1 MEENGNKGIG
11 SLPIIILLISALLSA
26 ACAILGATGIFSNH
40 PVYNDPELSVSL
52 VRGNILDRNGNYLAI
67 QAPDYGFYITMNDS
81 SASECAAFISM
92 WTEEN
97 AISIE
102 EKIRNGKIFIP
113 ITIIPSSDE
122 RAAIYKAL
130 DEYGLSDDLDPVS
143 IEKRKYPLGYHAYN
157 ITGRTN
163 SRLEGISGI
172 EFIYDEELSPVPSI
186 YSVIATGSDIT
197 TTIDSLLQYR
207 ISSFDGK
214 AAILSPDNE
223 ILAYSGSAEN
233 ETLMAICGEYSAVD
247 AMAEE
252 RLSPIPLEGG
262 YVLYAEDE
270 SYAPYAI
277 EALVEEGFIEKP
289 EL

>member
-1 MEENGNKGIG
+1 MN
-11 SLPIIILLISALLSA
+11 IILLEE
-26 ACAILGATGIFSNH
+26 G
-40 PVYNDPELSVSL
+40 ELFL
-52 VRGNILDRNGNYLAI
+52 
-67 QAPDYGFYITMNDS
+67 
-81 SASECAAFISM
+81 
-92 WTEEN
+92 
-97 AISIE
+97 
-102 EKIRNGKIFIP
+102 
-113 ITIIPSSDE
+113 PSSDE

-252 RLSPIPLEGG
+252 GLSPIPLEGG